1 MRRSMTCKGVFAKTF
16 AFAALVAFVDLGSLG
31 IYGECHT
38 SKFNKD
44 AKDKPERFRRIART
58 HLSLFRRYLPNTYLV
73 MSDDMDVNAGAVV
86 SEGRSLDDVAE
97 ELYGKVMSVAAGE
110 PSRSEALGHRE
121 FFLGYK
127 HFDCPRR

>member
-1 MRRSMTCKGVFAKTF
+1 MKHWKDDNELFSIARKELFTARE
-16 AFAALVAFVDLGSLG
+16 AAL
-31 IYGECHT
+31 
-38 SKFNKD
+38 
-44 AKDKPERFRRIART
+44 
-58 HLSLFRRYLPNTYLV
+58 
-73 MSDDMDVNAGAVV
+73 AGAVV

-110 PSRSEALGHRE
+110 SSRSEALGHRE

>member
-1 MRRSMTCKGVFAKTF
+1 MNMRKMMAAAAICA
-16 AFAALVAFVDLGSLG
+16 AAALPSWAADRTISANYALSADETVDGVLTVASGVTVDLNGHNLTVKG
-31 IYGECHT
+31 
-38 SKFNKD
+38 
-44 AKDKPERFRRIART
+44 
-58 HLSLFRRYLPNTYLV
+58 L
-73 MSDDMDVNAGAVV
+73 AGAVV

-97 ELYGKVMSVAAGE
+97 DLYGKVMSVAAGE